1 MLFSSCS
8 KIVSAVHVKV
18 LARQKG
24 QGMEIVAVPAK
35 PKV

>member
-1 MLFSSCS
+1 MRFSSCS

-18 LARQKG
+18 LAQQNG